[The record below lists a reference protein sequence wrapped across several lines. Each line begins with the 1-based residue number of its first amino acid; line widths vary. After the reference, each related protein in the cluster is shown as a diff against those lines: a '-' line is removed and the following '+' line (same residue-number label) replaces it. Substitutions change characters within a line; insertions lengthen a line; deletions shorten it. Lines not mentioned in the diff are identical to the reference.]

1 MELDSQAGK
10 SRIRAALYIDGFNLY
25 HSVNDLGEPFL
36 KWCNFWKLGESIISR
51 QSEELV
57 RVVFCTA
64 YYPGDHSKKI
74 RHERLVRALKLVGV
88 ETVLGHFSH
97 EDAKCRDCGST
108 WQKPTEKATDIN
120 LALSVYDDAVQDV
133 MDTAYLLTADT
144 DQAATAKLFAK
155 RFPGKKLVSVSPP
168 GRTHSQH
175 ILSHTPHKIALNREH
190 IERALFPGLVTAEG
204 QASVMRPHE
213 YDCQTAWNVGSSALS
228 VLADLRAATLYGS
241 TSGGMEDTLAQKI
254 ELRAAVHAP
263 LDQLEPVD
271 LSLDGAVAPGLDDG
285 RAYGS
290 LVLPEPG
297 DEAAEIGRGCGLKP
311 RRQSCR
317 ISLAE
322 EIGEGPHILDGLPE
336 LRGSDAECVGEG
348 TILRQ
353 QRRRIAGQ
361 PSGDAPCRG
370 DSSGRRSDR
379 RP

>member
-1 MELDSQAGK
+1 MGPDSQAGK

-97 EDAKCRDCGST
+97 EDAKCRDCGSI

-213 YDCQTAWNVGSSALS
+213 YDPPAGYVMWDQRPKPAPKSGAK
-228 VLADLRAATLYGS
+228 AA
-241 TSGGMEDTLAQKI
+241 AP
-254 ELRAAVHAP
+254 AAAM
-263 LDQLEPVD
+263 
-271 LSLDGAVAPGLDDG
+271 
-285 RAYGS
+285 
-290 LVLPEPG
+290 PE
-297 DEAAEIGRGCGLKP
+297 R
-311 RRQSCR
+311 
-317 ISLAE
+317 
-322 EIGEGPHILDGLPE
+322 
-336 LRGSDAECVGEG
+336 
-348 TILRQ
+348 
-353 QRRRIAGQ
+353 
-361 PSGDAPCRG
+361 
-370 DSSGRRSDR
+370 
-379 RP
+379 